1 MRKNCKDNMIAEAHR
16 NPEYA
21 AMSAKKLATIIDAEQ
36 TTISKWR
43 RRMKDIV
50 TAPKRSRVLQPKVTV
65 EGVKRKWEERYA
77 ALNRQYEALA
87 DRLVEMAK
95 NADNHRN
102 EQMRLEKELAAFK
115 ESHKVLDELL
125 SEKNF
130 YIAKMESRSWIQRLF
145 NSKV

>member
-65 EGVKRKWEERYA
+65 EGVRRKWEERYA